1 MKGRYRYRIICGL
14 ECLVGVQGLLRG
26 QVGSVGW
33 VEEYPEPELELEVGV
48 ELEVEV
54 EVGGMG
60 QGKGFGMARGVSGWD
75 KAG

>member
-1 MKGRYRYRIICGL
+1 M
-14 ECLVGVQGLLRG
+14 GVQGLLRG

-33 VEEYPEPELELEVGV
+33 VEEYPELELEVEVG
-48 ELEVEV
+48 VEV

>member
-1 MKGRYRYRIICGL
+1 M
-14 ECLVGVQGLLRG
+14 GVQGLPWG

-33 VEEYPEPELELEVGV
+33 VEEYPELELEVEVG
-48 ELEVEV
+48 VEV

>member
-1 MKGRYRYRIICGL
+1 MKYRYRIICGL

-33 VEEYPEPELELEVGV
+33 VEEYPELELEVEVG
-48 ELEVEV
+48 VEV

>member
-1 MKGRYRYRIICGL
+1 MKVKYRYRIICGL

-33 VEEYPEPELELEVGV
+33 VEEYPELELEVEVG
-48 ELEVEV
+48 VEV